1 MREFKKNINGLTLKE
16 VEEQRKNGN
25 TNVVTIKAGIS
36 VKEIIL
42 KNCMTLFNFI
52 NVVLASL
59 LIIIG
64 SYKNMLFIF
73 SIIINTGSG
82 IYQEIK
88 AKKILEKLSILNS
101 DKSVVIREGKKLRV
115 IKEEIVL
122 NDILYLTKG
131 EQIPVDSTCIEGKLE
146 VDESMLTGESDLVVK
161 GAGDYLYSGSI
172 VMQGQAKVK
181 VCAVGN
187 NTFVSK
193 LTSEA
198 KVIKRSK
205 SQIQQQ
211 IDKILKIISF
221 GIIPIIL
228 IVIFC
233 QFFFSSLDF
242 STIEHRKQAVVGIA
256 TIITSLIPEGLVL
269 LTSVALAVGVIKL
282 SKKSVLTQE
291 FSAIETLA
299 RIDVLCLDKTG
310 TITEGDMR
318 VKDILYYSEDKE
330 EIDGVLSYLVY
341 LDTEQNFSIQALKNY
356 FKEYKGNYKL
366 QEYIP
371 FCSET
376 KKQSVKIEQMGT
388 YTLGAF
394 DLVAEQ
400 ISEQQEKDLKNAL
413 SKGFRVLALT
423 HHDNNSTL
431 KSKLMCFIL
440 LKDTPKKEAKQIIDY
455 FKKQGT
461 EVKIISGDYPKTVA
475 LIANEVGMKG
485 EHISLGE
492 FPTDKQKFQQMVEN
506 YTFFGRVTPEA
517 KRDIVESLQSN
528 GHTVGMIG
536 DGINDVLAL
545 KKSDCPIA
553 LGNGNEATKSVS
565 QFVLLKNNFSV
576 LPDILLEGRKVINNI
591 TRLASMN
598 LLRVIYI
605 LILTML
611 IVVTKQVFPLESINL
626 MLMGI
631 FTIGIPSAVLILE
644 KDVERNKTDIF
655 QNILKLALPVGVV
668 LGVTIFGMFM
678 LAYKFPM
685 YTNLIDGEMVPN
697 YKLFLSEVTLVIGTV
712 QLFSLYLLS
721 KPFTKFRTGVLI
733 AVILLFYGTYFIPE
747 VTMFLGIAPIQNFR
761 FLIPTVFCI
770 LIISIIRMVLCKEI
784 KYKKLKII
792 SLISCLVII
801 ITFSANIILQKTSN
815 LEKEYPNGFRKEL
828 MEKWKEA
835 QLNRNRS

>member
-1 MREFKKNINGLTLKE
+1 MINAKKVIDGLTTKE
-16 VEEQRKNGN
+16 VEEQKKIGN
-25 TNVVTIKAGIS
+25 TNVVTIKSGIS
-36 VKEIIL
+36 IKEIVR
-42 KNCMTLFNFI
+42 KNCITLFNFI
-52 NVVLASL
+52 NVLLAIL

-88 AKKILEKLSILNS
+88 AKKVLEKLSILNS
-101 DKSVVIREGKKLRV
+101 EKSIVIREGKKSRI
-115 IKEEIVL
+115 IKEDIVL

-131 EQIPVDSTCIEGKLE
+131 EQIPVDSICIEGNLE

-161 GAGDYLYSGSI
+161 GEGDYLYSGSI
-172 VMQGQAKVK
+172 VMQGQAKVR

-187 NTFVSK
+187 NTFINK
-193 LTSEA
+193 LTGEA
-198 KVIKRSK
+198 KVIKRAK

-228 IVIFC
+228 IIILS
-233 QFFFSSLDF
+233 QFFFSSFDF
-242 STIEHRKQAVVGIA
+242 SEIEHRKKAVVGIT

-269 LTSVALAVGVIKL
+269 LTSMALAVGVIKL

-299 RIDVLCLDKTG
+299 RVDVLCLDKTG
-310 TITEGDMR
+310 TITEGDMK
-318 VKDILYYSEDKE
+318 VKKILYYSEKKV
-330 EIDGVLSYLVY
+330 EIDQVLSYIVK
-341 LDTEQNFSIQALKNY
+341 LDTEHNFSIKALKRY
-356 FKEYKGNYKL
+356 FNEYKGDYVL

-376 KKQSVKIEQMGT
+376 KKQSVKIEHMGT

-394 DLVAEQ
+394 DLVVEQ
-400 ISEQQEKDLKNAL
+400 INKKQEEDLRDAL
-413 SKGFRVLALT
+413 SKGFRVLALSHYEYNT
-423 HHDNNSTL
+423 PL

-440 LKDTPKKEAKQIIDY
+440 LKDTPKKEAKQIIEY

-461 EVKIISGDYPKTVA
+461 EIKIISGDHPQTVS
-475 LIANEVGMKG
+475 LIANEVGMEGK
-485 EHISLGE
+485 HISLSE
-492 FPTDKQKFQQMVEN
+492 FPTDKQSFKQMVEK
-506 YTFFGRVTPEA
+506 YTFFGRVTPEV
-517 KRDIVESLQSN
+517 KRDIVETLQSN

-553 LGNGNEATKSVS
+553 LGKGNEATKSVS
-565 QFVLLKNNFSV
+565 QFVLLNNDFSV
-576 LPDILLEGRKVINNI
+576 LPEILLEGRKVINNI

-605 LILTML
+605 FVLSLL
-611 IVVTKQVFPLESINL
+611 IVGTKQVFPLESINL

-644 KDVERNKTDIF
+644 KNIERNKENIF
-655 QNILKLALPVGVV
+655 FNILKLALPVGIV
-668 LGVTIFGMFM
+668 LGGTIFGLFM
-678 LAYKFPM
+678 LSYKFPI
-685 YTNLIDGEMVPN
+685 YTSIFEGKIVSD
-697 YKLFLSEVTLVIGTV
+697 YKLFLSEVTLIIGTI

-721 KPFTKFRTGVLI
+721 KPFTKFRTSVFIGVSI
-733 AVILLFYGTYFIPE
+733 LFYGTYFIP
-747 VTMFLGIAPIQNFR
+747 VITTFLGIAPIKNFR
-761 FLIPTVFCI
+761 FLVPTIMCVL
-770 LIISIIRMVLCKEI
+770 LITIIRVVSRKEI
-784 KYKKLKII
+784 KYKKFKII
-792 SLISCLVII
+792 SLLSILII
-801 ITFSANIILQKTSN
+801 IFSLSSQLILQKTSS
-815 LEKEYPNGFRKEL
+815 LESEYPKDFRKVL

-835 QLNRNRS
+835 QLNRN